1 MLFYCVYMI
10 FFCVEVSA
18 TPIKHTSDFK
28 FANCTEDES
37 NKIVC
42 DPADLKEADNEEFIS
57 EWPSGP
63 YVLPMSIHG
72 CPESWK
78 QGWEEGVLSITWA
91 SQLKVFTQ
99 NSSSSANDSTNG
111 SKAIFHDVTTTKWPE
126 FQTYVFGP
134 FDDKTFK
141 LKFCFKRRSARL
153 NDTIEWPEKEFSIY
167 GTNETCPKGFIRKN
181 LNITLPAISYW
192 YTDGYTPDI
201 QIEQDTN
208 SANLKILLCSRMK
221 SMRFLNER
229 GL

>member
-1 MLFYCVYMI
+1 
-10 FFCVEVSA
+10 
-18 TPIKHTSDFK
+18 
-28 FANCTEDES
+28 
-37 NKIVC
+37 
-42 DPADLKEADNEEFIS
+42 
-57 EWPSGP
+57 
-63 YVLPMSIHG
+63 MSIHG

-111 SKAIFHDVTTTKWPE
+111 SKAIFHDVTITKWPE

-167 GTNETCPKGFIRKN
+167 GTNETCPKGKELIIASYFIYKKSINEN
-181 LNITLPAISYW
+181 L
-192 YTDGYTPDI
+192 
-201 QIEQDTN
+201 
-208 SANLKILLCSRMK
+208 
-221 SMRFLNER
+221 
-229 GL
+229 